1 MKLAI
6 ANFQGEMPIL
16 DARLLPESAA
26 QVARNVDLRSGT
38 LRPRRGVGAADTLP
52 ATINPAN
59 LYRYNV
65 GNDGEGFWFS
75 WGAEYDVDVV
85 RSPIA
90 DDAYARVYW
99 TGQGTPK
106 MSTFQI
112 ATSGTGPYP
121 SDWYELGIPA
131 PESAPSVSE
140 PADREDPPDTAL
152 ETAYVVTFVS
162 EYGEEGPPS
171 DPSALVLRWDDVE
184 GAPAGGAVEVTLP
197 GAPSGNHRITK
208 KRIYRVES
216 GGTYQNVAE
225 VSLATASFTD
235 NELSESL
242 GLALPSLYYDPPNPA
257 MQGLTQLPNGV
268 LAGFFE
274 NTLCFSEPYLPHAWP
289 VGYQLAFQHNIVGI
303 AAISAGLLVVT
314 EGKPWIVTGH
324 TPEAMAQMELDAN
337 QPGVSSRSIV
347 DMGAYGLYAGHD
359 GLIAVGGSEAQVV
372 TRKVLTREQW
382 QALKPETI
390 HAYRYDGKYLAFYD
404 GGCFTFTPGEGIEF
418 HDVTADGGYYD
429 LLEDTLYLIQ
439 GSNIVTWEGGPAMS
453 YTWRSKIHEIPPGAA
468 GFTCAK
474 VIAYGYPITMR
485 LYADGMPVIEHDVQS
500 AGMFRL
506 PAGYSLLR
514 DWEIELEGSH
524 ETASVQVATSPGELI

>member
-6 ANFQGEMPIL
+6 ANFQGEIPVL
-16 DARLLPESAA
+16 DARLLPETAA
-26 QVARNVDLRSGT
+26 QVANNVDLRSGT
-38 LRPRRGVGAADTLP
+38 LRPLKGLGAADTLP

-59 LYRYNV
+59 LYRYAV

-75 WGAEYDVDVV
+75 WGDQYNIDVV

-99 TGQGTPK
+99 TGQNAPK

-121 SDWYELGIPA
+121 SDWYELGIPE

-140 PADREDPPDTAL
+140 PTGREDPPDTAL
-152 ETAYVVTFVS
+152 EAPYVVTFVS

-171 DPSALVLRWDDVE
+171 DPSTLILRWDDVE
-184 GAPAGGAVEVTLP
+184 GAPAGGEVEVTLP
-197 GAPSGNHRITK
+197 GAPSGNYNIVK
-208 KRIYRVES
+208 KRIYRAES
-216 GGTYQNVAE
+216 GGTYQRVAE
-225 VSLATASFTD
+225 VPVATGSFTD
-235 NELSESL
+235 SVLSEGL

-268 LAGFFE
+268 LSGFFD

-303 AAISAGLLVVT
+303 AAISAGVLVVT

-324 TPEAMAQMELDAN
+324 TPESMAQMELDAN
-337 QPGVSSRSIV
+337 QPGVSNRSIV
-347 DMGAYGLYAGHD
+347 DMGAYGLYAGFD

-372 TRKVLTREQW
+372 TRQVLTREQW

-390 HAYRYDGKYLAFYD
+390 HAYRYDGKYLAFYE
-404 GGCFTFTPGEGIEF
+404 GGCFTFTPGQGIEF
-418 HDVTADGGYYD
+418 HDLAADGGYYD
-429 LLEDTLYLIQ
+429 LQDDNLYLIQ
-439 GSNIVTWEGGPAMS
+439 GNDIAVWEQGPALS

-474 VIAYGYPITMR
+474 VIAYGYPVTLR
-485 LYADGMPVIEHDVQS
+485 LYADGQQVIEHSVQS
-500 AGMFRL
+500 ASMFRL
-506 PAGYSLLR
+506 PAGFTLTR
-514 DWEIELEGSH
+514 DWEIELAGTH
-524 ETASVQVATSPGELI
+524 ETASVQIATTPGELI